1 MTSVTKSP
9 LCAKN
14 SAFHK
19 WEAFQGRSVVALLQS
34 PVADSYFRSNYPF
47 VPDLLSSRGK
57 IATATIV
64 LTRLRL
70 PVSKTSF
77 AVCPLLCPMNR
88 YYPKM
93 VSITAQSFWH
103 FCGKPSQKFSRRK
116 TPLCARSQTF
126 KLRSEILFPAFYLLL
141 DEIGRASCRERV

>member
-1 MTSVTKSP
+1 M
-9 LCAKN
+9 
-14 SAFHK
+14 
-19 WEAFQGRSVVALLQS
+19 
-34 PVADSYFRSNYPF
+34 
-47 VPDLLSSRGK
+47 PDLLSSRGK

-141 DEIGRASCRERV
+141 DVLKLPDFQTDSNFFNEYFPTTFPHFYSLKEQFIHIFCLFYPQQYQLSFSF